1 MLFACRKCDSRPFQG
16 ATAKPAV
23 GTVMTPAATYGKLLE
38 RAEQAICRCR
48 RGHAD
53 DKFNFAP
60 PEAQEISKVCAPL
73 ANR

>member
-1 MLFACRKCDSRPFQG
+1 
-16 ATAKPAV
+16 
-23 GTVMTPAATYGKLLE
+23 MTPAATYGKLLE